1 MASLYM
7 FTNRVLKDICIITED
22 CLVASVDPVI
32 VDAHLRVNQAIKAWS
47 C

>member
-1 MASLYM
+1 MM
-7 FTNRVLKDICIITED
+7 FTNRVLRTSVSFTED